1 MSQHE
6 ERRIPK
12 SFDIHTMSE
21 VERSKSTAMTEESEE
36 PFFFTWKDFVSR
48 NFYISGGWSIDYYYT
63 VRGTENFHIYL
74 WILKDMAWAESWY
87 WPAMI
92 FGSGALAW
100 CFVILSHA
108 IHARNMVEIYMWVAL
123 VLWLSANFVWMAGKA
138 TA

>member
-1 MSQHE
+1 
-6 ERRIPK
+6 
-12 SFDIHTMSE
+12 
-21 VERSKSTAMTEESEE
+21 MTEESEE